1 MIGFRIKTFW
11 KLLKNWR
18 DFPKKP
24 KTIFIIWINPNIY
37 FRISFILLVI
47 VSVAAI
53 IYTLSLVSVNKQ
65 DLNLQNIISTSEP
78 FLNEAV
84 MIGAAFNL
92 ISKLENILK
101 QKKILAALHQLST
114 IIHVIDMHQLT
125 KDPTSILEKTPN
137 IHLKETLLNTN

>member
-1 MIGFRIKTFW
+1 
-11 KLLKNWR
+11 
-18 DFPKKP
+18 
-24 KTIFIIWINPNIY
+24 
-37 FRISFILLVI
+37 LVI

-84 MIGAAFNL
+84 MIGAAFNF